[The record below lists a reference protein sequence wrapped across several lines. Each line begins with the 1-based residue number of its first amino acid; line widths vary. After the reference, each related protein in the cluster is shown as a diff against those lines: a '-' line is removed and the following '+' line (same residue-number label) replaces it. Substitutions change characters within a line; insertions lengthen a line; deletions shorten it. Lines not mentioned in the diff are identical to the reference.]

1 MKYLKIGGL
10 MVLSLYGLYLCKS
23 ALGINLSTKYTAWEF
38 IKYPVK
44 PIMKRDHG

>member
-10 MVLSLYGLYLCKS
+10 IVLSLYGLYLFKS

-38 IKYPVK
+38 IKYPIK
-44 PIMKRDHG
+44 PITERHHS